1 MVYQK
6 PSTGYQIPEKMIFI
20 IAWRNIWR
28 SRTRTLVV
36 IGAIALGVWAA
47 IFMTGFATGMMNSYI
62 DNAIEQVVSHI
73 QFHNPAF
80 KQENEVKYQ
89 IPDPE
94 RLAASLEADPNVEAV
109 SVRSLSNGMI
119 ASSKT
124 TRGILINGV
133 DPQMES
139 AVRSLDEKIVNGEYF
154 TNDRSNEILIGERLA
169 EKLKVEVRKKVV
181 LTFQDLN
188 GNITTAAFRVVGLF
202 KTDTKPFDEGQIFV
216 KRTDLN
222 RLLSSGDSTDHALI
236 AHEVAVLLKDV
247 DQVNAEAEKWAA
259 EYPDLLVETYRQISP
274 DLQLYE
280 GQMESVSYIYLTVI
294 LLALLFGIINTMLM
308 AVLERYRELG
318 MLMAIGMN
326 KIRIFSMIVLETL
339 MLCLVA
345 APVGLLLGWLT
356 MVWLGT
362 NGIDLS
368 TYSESM
374 AQYGMS
380 TLVYPDVDQAVYLTV
395 PIGVALT
402 ALIAA
407 IYPAFKA
414 IRLNPVEAI
423 RKL

>member
-1 MVYQK
+1 
-6 PSTGYQIPEKMIFI
+6 MIFI

-47 IFMTGFATGMMNSYI
+47 LFMTGFATGMMNSYI

-73 QFHNPAF
+73 QIHNPAF
-80 KQENEVKYQ
+80 KQENEVKYR
-89 IPDPE
+89 IPHPDA
-94 RLAASLEADPNVEAV
+94 LVADLEADPDVEAI
-109 SVRSLSNGMI
+109 SVRSLSSGMI

-133 DPQMES
+133 VPEMES
-139 AVRSLDEKIVNGEYF
+139 AVRKLDEKVVSGEYF
-154 TNDRSNEILIGERLA
+154 TDDRKNEILIGERLA

-188 GNITTAAFRVVGLF
+188 GNITTAAFRIVGMF
-202 KTDTKPFDEGQIFV
+202 KTDTKPFDEGQVFV

-222 RLLSSGDSTDHALI
+222 RLLSSSDTEDQELI
-236 AHEVAVLLKDV
+236 AHEVAILLKDI
-247 DQVNAEAEKWAA
+247 DLVNADAEKWTAK
-259 EYPDLLVETYRQISP
+259 YPDLLVETYRQISP

-280 GQMESVSYIYLTVI
+280 GQMENVSYIYLTVI

-326 KIRIFSMIVLETL
+326 KSRIFSMIVLETL

-356 MVWLGT
+356 ITWLGT

-368 TYSESM
+368 SYSESL

-380 TLVYPDVDQAVYLTV
+380 TIVYFDVDPMVYWMI
-395 PIGVALT
+395 PIGVAIT

-414 IRLNPVEAI
+414 IGLNPVEAI